1 MCIFGGS
8 RSPAPPP
15 PLPPAPPPP
24 LPPAPATPP
33 PDPVMKD
40 VNPAVKKAKKDKGSK
55 AQSQYAQGT
64 GALKIKL
71 NPKINTGTGTT
82 GKTGG
87 LN

>member
-1 MCIFGGS
+1 MTKDYDSTDKETTSFSHIDK
-8 RSPAPPP
+8 A
-15 PLPPAPPPP
+15 LDVK
-24 LPPAPATPP
+24 ATE
-33 PDPVMKD
+33 VVKEAK
-40 VNPAVKKAKKDKGSK
+40 AVKKAKKDKGSK